1 VLNATQ
7 GAVLGMLYDAPKT
20 GWELVREADAGLAR
34 FWNVTQSHVY
44 RELGTLESRKLV
56 KAGQPGA
63 RDRRPFTITAAGKK
77 AFKEWLAQAPGNEQ
91 LRFPLL
97 VTLWFGKHLD
107 DTTLREFAAKTRV
120 EHEQRLALYDDM
132 TTGDPHVD
140 PHINA
145 VLSFGRHYE
154 RAVLAWLDEL
164 PF

>member
-7 GAVLGMLYDAPKT
+7 GAVLGMLYDEPKT

-44 RELGTLESRKLV
+44 RELSALESRKLV
-56 KAGQPGA
+56 KAGPPGT
-63 RDRRPFTITAAGKK
+63 RERRPFSITAAGKK

-107 DTTLREFAAKTRV
+107 DATLHEFATKTRG
-120 EHEQRLALYDDM
+120 EHEARLALYEDM
-132 TTGDPHVD
+132 ATGDPHVD
-140 PHINA
+140 A
-145 VLSFGRHYE
+145 VVAFGRHYE

>member
-1 VLNATQ
+1 
-7 GAVLGMLYDAPKT
+7 MLYDAPKT
-20 GWELVREADAGLAR
+20 GWELVREANTGLAR

-44 RELGTLESRKLV
+44 RELGALETRRLV
-56 KAGQPGA
+56 KAGPPGA

-77 AFKEWLAQAPGNEQ
+77 AFKAWLAQAPGSEQ

-107 DTTLREFAAKTRV
+107 DATLREFAAKARG
-120 EHEQRLALYDDM
+120 EHEERLALYKGM

-140 PHINA
+140 A
-145 VLSFGRHYE
+145 VVSFGRHYE